1 MYRPAA
7 FVEDDLSRLHTL
19 VQAYPLGLLL
29 APSDEGPGVHPIPW
43 ALLPTDDGQ
52 GLLQGHVARGNPV
65 WQRLTAGQ
73 DVSVVFQGP
82 EGYISPNWYPSKAE
96 HGRHVPTWNYTLAQA
111 WGPWRVRDT
120 PDAAREVVQR
130 LTAHHEASQPRPWQ
144 LQDAPPDFI
153 EALLRAIVCVEIPV
167 RRWQGKW
174 KLSQNRSAGDVA
186 GVLAGLEATSAPRAQ
201 ELARWMQGHSPLKNS

>member
-1 MYRPAA
+1 MYRPTA

-19 VQAYPLGLLL
+19 VQAHPLGLLL
-29 APSDEGPGVHPIPW
+29 APADGGPDVHPIPW

-65 WQRLTAGQ
+65 WQRLVDGQ
-73 DVSVVFQGP
+73 EVSVVFQGP
-82 EGYISPNWYPSKAE
+82 DGYISPNWYPSKAE

-130 LTAHHEASQPRPWQ
+130 LTAHHEASQPHPWQ
-144 LQDAPPDFI
+144 LDDAPPDFI
-153 EALLRAIVCVEIPV
+153 NALLRAIVCVEIPV
-167 RRWQGKW
+167 RRWKGKW
-174 KLSQNRSAGDVA
+174 KLSQNRSAGDFA
-186 GVLAGLEATSAPRAQ
+186 GVLAGLQASSRTRDH
-201 ELARWMQGHSPLKNS
+201 ELAAWMATHLPQKSS